1 MGVVAFT
8 EGPSVVSISTVG
20 MPELDDCGGI
30 IVELTDGNSV
40 VGIGDVVVDVVGL
53 AVVVVV
59 DVDVVV
65 DGLGGGGG
73 VVVVVV
79 VVVVVGL
86 EVVVVVVVEVG
97 LGVVVV
103 VVLGLRV
110 VVVVEVV
117 VVGLRVVVVVG
128 LRVVVVDVLDD
139 DWKIIG
145 FCCCDTNIVLL
156 FTTALTLADTET
168 PTSSYVLGSKSE
180 SVEDLS

>member
-1 MGVVAFT
+1 M
-8 EGPSVVSISTVG
+8 VSISTVG
-20 MPELDDCGGI
+20 MSELDDCGGI
-30 IVELTDGNSV
+30 IVELTEGNSV

-59 DVDVVV
+59 DVDAVV
-65 DGLGGGGG
+65 DGLGGG
-73 VVVVVV
+73 VVVVV

-86 EVVVVVVVEVG
+86 EVVVVVVVDVG

-103 VVLGLRV
+103 VVLGLRVVV

-128 LRVVVVDVLDD
+128 LRVVVVEVLDD
-139 DWKIIG
+139 DWNIIG
-145 FCCCDTNIVLL
+145 FCCCDTNTVLL

-168 PTSSYVLGSKSE
+168 PTSSYVLGSKLE

>member
-1 MGVVAFT
+1 M
-8 EGPSVVSISTVG
+8 VSISTVG
-20 MPELDDCGGI
+20 MSELDDCGGV
-30 IVELTDGNSV
+30 IVELTEGNSV

-59 DVDVVV
+59 DVDAVV
-65 DGLGGGGG
+65 DGLGGG

-79 VVVVVGL
+79 VLVVVVGL
-86 EVVVVVVVEVG
+86 KVVVVVVVVVVDVG

-103 VVLGLRV
+103 VVLGLRVV

-128 LRVVVVDVLDD
+128 LRVVVVEVLDD

-145 FCCCDTNIVLL
+145 FCCCDTNTVLL

-168 PTSSYVLGSKSE
+168 PTSSYVLGSKLE

>member
-1 MGVVAFT
+1 M
-8 EGPSVVSISTVG
+8 VSISTVG
-20 MPELDDCGGI
+20 MSELDDCGGI
-30 IVELTDGNSV
+30 IVELTEGDSV

-59 DVDVVV
+59 DVDAVV
-65 DGLGGGGG
+65 DGLGGG

-86 EVVVVVVVEVG
+86 EVVVVVVVDVG

-103 VVLGLRV
+103 VVLGLRVV

-128 LRVVVVDVLDD
+128 LRVVVVEVLDD

-168 PTSSYVLGSKSE
+168 PTSSYVLGSKLE